1 MIGRCGSKPGSITI
15 ACPAQ
20 IDVEAVRAGV
30 EHPAVLRA
38 AAAALAG
45 LQQAVAGLDR
55 RAVLALV
62 GGDLVELAR
71 MAELPGVVQSFQ
83 RTVAAELARDAEVR
97 FRFDADA
104 RDLIEQATSAERVL
118 AVETARDRAKLD
130 DRLVKL
136 RLAGVDEGDIGRLTD
151 SAAPDRAEDRARV
164 AELKAE
170 AEQARKFL
178 SDPLRPVGSLPQSI
192 APKG

>member
-1 MIGRCGSKPGSITI
+1 MIGRRNKPVGI
-15 ACPAQ
+15 AFVFPDRVA
-20 IDVEAVRAGV
+20 VEAVRAGV
-30 EHPAVLRA
+30 DSPDALRA
-38 AAAALAG
+38 AGTALAG
-45 LQQAVAGLDR
+45 LQRAVEALDR
-55 RAVLALV
+55 RAELALV
-62 GGDLVELAR
+62 GGDL
-71 MAELPGVVQSFQ
+71 AELERLAGMPAVVAEFQ
-83 RTVAAELARDAEVR
+83 RRVGDELARDGAVR
-97 FRFDADA
+97 FKFDAAA

-118 AVETARDRAKLD
+118 AAETARDRAKLD

-151 SAAPDRAEDRARV
+151 SVAPDRAEDRARV

>member
-1 MIGRCGSKPGSITI
+1 MIGRRNKPVGI
-15 ACPAQ
+15 AFVFPDRVA
-20 IDVEAVRAGV
+20 VEAVRAGV

-97 FRFDADA
+97 FKFDAAA
-104 RDLIEQATSAERVL
+104 RDLIERAVSAERAL
-118 AVETARDRAKLD
+118 AGELVRDKARVD
-130 DRLVKL
+130 DRLARL
-136 RLAGVDEGDIGRLTD
+136 REAGVAEEDIGRLAD
-151 SAAPDRAEDRARV
+151 AAAPDRAEDRARV

-170 AEQARKFL
+170 AERARAFVE
-178 SDPLRPVGSLPQSI
+178 DPLRPVELLPKSI
-192 APKG
+192 AAKG